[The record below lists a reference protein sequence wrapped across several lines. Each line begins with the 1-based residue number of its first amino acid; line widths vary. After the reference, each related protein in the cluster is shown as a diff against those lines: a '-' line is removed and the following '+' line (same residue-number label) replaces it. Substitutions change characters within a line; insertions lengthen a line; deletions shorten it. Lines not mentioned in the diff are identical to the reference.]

1 MQQYNHSCLLGLF
14 GCFIIWI
21 NGFKLMANNILPN
34 EGRGAFEV
42 AYQQVSVDE
51 MIYSFMEEHQIPGL
65 TLAIVQAPYIPRI
78 VGYGLSDIG
87 ERRLASANTLW
98 EIGPITQG
106 YTAVA
111 VMQLYE
117 DGKLNIQD
125 ELGRYLVEI
134 PDSWKNIT
142 LFELMQHASGIPD
155 YREHPSYNASTD
167 YSPAQLIGM
176 VSASPLLFESGT
188 DVRQSA
194 TNFLLLA
201 QVIEQVAHIGYED
214 FIKKYQIEYLGL
226 QHTCFGS
233 QLSLLHQ
240 ESVATNNNLHTL
252 FKTDKTYIDPAE
264 QAVGYDQLLQQ
275 QPSVSSNALKGF
287 GGLWASAQDVSLWD
301 IALAGSI
308 LIKKTENRAL
318 IYGPTVLKSG
328 KVVPAM
334 AGWQFTHHNGFMDI
348 KGTVKGFSS
357 YLSRFT
363 DASELVCVT
372 LLSNKEGIDFTNLAR
387 RIASAFGLS
396 MSAGVNDTVLY
407 TYESAFS
414 VDETMARIEALLKKA
429 GTPVFAQFD
438 HGKNAAQVNLQM
450 PPARIIVFG
459 SPQVGTHLM
468 LEEPSFCVEL
478 PLKMAVWEDP
488 KGSVWIA
495 FPRMSVRARLYGNLV
510 NNPIIAKMDQLLA
523 KLAKNAA
530 NVY

>member
-1 MQQYNHSCLLGLF
+1 MHKCNPGCLPWLF
-14 GCFIIWI
+14 GCFLVCI
-21 NGFKLMANNILPN
+21 NGFRLMANHILPN
-34 EGRGAFEV
+34 EGRGSSEV

-51 MIYSFMEEHQIPGL
+51 MVYSFMKEHQIPGL

-87 ERRLASANTLW
+87 ERRLASVNTLW
-98 EIGPITQG
+98 EIGSITQG

-111 VMQLYE
+111 IMQLYE
-117 DGKLNIQD
+117 QGKLNIYD
-125 ELGRYLVEI
+125 ELGSYLNEI
-134 PDSWKNIT
+134 PDSWKKIT

-155 YREHPSYNASTD
+155 YREDSSYNASTD
-167 YSPAQLIGM
+167 YAPSQLIAM
-176 VSASPLLFESGT
+176 ASAKPLLFERGT
-188 DVRQSA
+188 NVYQSA

-201 QVIEQVAHIGYED
+201 QVIEQVAHISYQD

-233 QLSLLHQ
+233 QLSHLHQ
-240 ESVATNNNLHTL
+240 ESVVTNNNLHTL
-252 FKTDKTYIDPAE
+252 FKTDKTYIDPTE
-264 QAVGYDQLLQQ
+264 RAVGYDDALQQ
-275 QPSVSSNALKGF
+275 QSFVSSDALKGF
-287 GGLWASAQDVSLWD
+287 GGLWASAKDVSLWD

-308 LIKKTENRAL
+308 LIKNPENRAL

-328 KVVPAM
+328 KIIPAM
-334 AGWQFTHHNGFMDI
+334 AGWQFTHHPGFMDI
-348 KGTVKGFSS
+348 KGSVKGFSS

-363 DASELVCVT
+363 GASELVCVT

-407 TYESAFS
+407 AYESAFS

-438 HGKNAAQVNLQM
+438 HGKNASGVSLQM
-450 PPARIIVFG
+450 PPARVIVFG

-495 FPRMSVRARLYGNLV
+495 FPKMSVRACLYGNLV
-510 NNPIIAKMDQLLA
+510 NNPIIAKMDLLLA
-523 KLAKNAA
+523 NLAKKAA